1 GGSRAGGGVPR
12 DDARRPHR
20 RPPGVAPRA
29 GGDGRRGTARRR
41 ADGRLAPRAERPSP
55 RARHATRR
63 LRGARAGRGAPR
75 RTRCGDVRGLLL
87 SRLARGTG
95 GAGALGRRRRPRPG
109 PGMTGSLEL
118 SLVEGSREPFLPLL
132 LEADESE
139 PAVRSYLEEGELFA
153 ILSDGVVAGEMLV
166 LRDGE
171 EMEIKSIA
179 VAEDL
184 RGRGIGRGAIE
195 LLAERAAASGVG

>member
-1 GGSRAGGGVPR
+1 
-12 DDARRPHR
+12 
-20 RPPGVAPRA
+20 
-29 GGDGRRGTARRR
+29 
-41 ADGRLAPRAERPSP
+41 
-55 RARHATRR
+55 
-63 LRGARAGRGAPR
+63 
-75 RTRCGDVRGLLL
+75 
-87 SRLARGTG
+87 
-95 GAGALGRRRRPRPG
+95 
-109 PGMTGSLEL
+109 MTGSLEL

-195 LLAERAAASGVG
+195 LLAERAAASGVGRLIVGTADAAPGTHRFYLRSGFRYAGVRRGFFEAYPEPVLEDGLVVRDMVLFDREL